1 MDSVLI
7 PHPEDIKLRIMPI
20 QPLCG
25 LSQRQAEQSAV
36 EMLAREIF
44 GSEAIVRHHP
54 DGAPYI
60 PGYGGHISISHGAG
74 IAAIAVSD
82 SAPVGVDVECWRQ
95 QLHRVAAKFLS
106 RAELAAWSAS
116 PDALLRAW
124 TIKEAVY
131 KAALTPGLPLHA
143 ISLPH
148 DICGAVASAGNRDF
162 SLHTSRYRKA
172 VITTALAI

>member
-7 PHPEDIKLRIMPI
+7 PHPGNIKLRIMPI

-25 LSQRQAEQSAV
+25 LSPRQAEQSAV
-36 EMLAREIF
+36 ATLTREIF
-44 GSEAIVRHHP
+44 GPEAIIRHHP

-60 PGYGGHISISHGAG
+60 QGYGGHISISHGAG

-82 SAPVGVDVECWRQ
+82 SAPAGVDVECWRQ

-131 KAALTPGLPLHA
+131 KAALTPGLPLRA

-148 DICGAVASAGNRDF
+148 GICGTVASVGNRDF
-162 SLHTSRYRKA
+162 SLYTTRYRNA